1 MMNNFKK
8 SNNQCD
14 INFKIYNEHKHDG
27 QIINVS
33 KEEIKTIQD
42 LDKLAITLIEKNI
55 TQPLQFHIDN
65 LKNNNILYTQF
76 KIKNLLQLVRESD
89 IPPDYAIFADIS
101 KILIKYDKTNEV
113 PFCLS
118 KGDFVNLRYK
128 NRLKRHYQLKV
139 ASSCDD
145 FFRCHIQIN
154 PKRMVSTI

>member
-1 MMNNFKK
+1 MINNFKK

-76 KIKNLLQLVRESD
+76 KIKNLLQLIRESD
-89 IPPDYAIFADIS
+89 MPPDYAIFA
-101 KILIKYDKTNEV
+101 
-113 PFCLS
+113 
-118 KGDFVNLRYK
+118 
-128 NRLKRHYQLKV
+128 
-139 ASSCDD
+139 
-145 FFRCHIQIN
+145 
-154 PKRMVSTI
+154 